1 MGCVCFAGGED
12 EVCEHASC
20 CHVSVGDCHSSVL
33 GHLPKDAATPKKSA
47 GGREQVHQGK
57 IINSLSFFSF
67 FWSLCVCV
75 CTYVVCVCVC

>member
-12 EVCEHASC
+12 EVCEHTSC
-20 CHVSVGDCHSSVL
+20 RHVSVGDCHSSVL
-33 GHLPKDAATPKKSA
+33 GHLPKDAATPQKSA

-67 FWSLCVCV
+67 FWSLCA
-75 CTYVVCVCVC
+75 